1 VLRHDG
7 QEALMVQHRR
17 RDGTTY
23 WQLPGGGVEA
33 GERTEA
39 AVLREL
45 REETGIEGRIVQFL
59 FAVPYKYG
67 QSMTF
72 LVEVDPTRPAI
83 LGHDPEEAQ
92 AAHRKLIAVAWR
104 SIAEVRDNTEIAQLL
119 RVLPR

>member
-1 VLRHDG
+1 MSNLPAGDRPRVSAAVLRHDG

-33 GERTEA
+33 GETPEA

-59 FAVPYKYG
+59 FAIPYKYG

-72 LVEVDPTRPAI
+72 LVEVVPQGRPSS
-83 LGHDPEEAQ
+83 DTTPKKP
-92 AAHRKLIAVAWR
+92 RPRIANSSPWPGGP
-104 SIAEVRDNTEIAQLL
+104 S
-119 RVLPR
+119 